1 VEVNRVM
8 KVREITESV
17 YPGNLGIMELMKFY
31 KVATDSEK
39 KLFDKLM
46 SSADI
51 NNAWQLIQDV
61 TGVQL
66 QGDHFGSVLEK
77 LKKVKGK
84 WALVSKT
91 NPDKVLQYY
100 RGPADKTPSA
110 EWQNKVERRVHAFE
124 DKMKFPHNS
133 DIDIPRD
140 QMPQINF
147 GHLEGKYRIAK
158 GRIALNKIKPS
169 QSQRV
174 PGLIQNVIND
184 IRSGKMKQKPLIID
198 KQGYLVNG
206 HHRLDALK
214 HMGAERV
221 DVLMIDATLRELI
234 DDFRHTASNAFAEDD
249 TNIDENFADGK
260 VKGKSR
266 PGRVKRAGASCAG
279 SVTDLRAKAKKSSG
293 EKAKMYHW
301 CSNMKSG
308 RNKS

>member
-1 VEVNRVM
+1 M
-8 KVREITESV
+8 KVCEITESV
-17 YPGNLGIMELMKFY
+17 YPGNLGIMELIKFY
-31 KVATDSEK
+31 KVANDSEK
-39 KLFDKLM
+39 ELFDKLM

-51 NNAWQLIQDV
+51 NKAWQLIQDV

-100 RGPADKTPSA
+100 RGPADKKPSA
-110 EWQNKVERRVHAFE
+110 EWQHKVERRVHAFE
-124 DKMKFPHNS
+124 DKMKFPHDS

-174 PGLIQNVIND
+174 PGLIQRVIND
-184 IRSGKMKQKPLIID
+184 LASGKMKQKPLIID

-234 DDFRHTASNAFAEDD
+234 DDFRHTTSKAFAEDD
-249 TNIDENFADGK
+249 TKIDENFADGK

-279 SVTDLRAKAKKSSG
+279 SVTDLRAKAKNSSG

-301 CSNMKSG
+301 CANMKSG